1 VCGLGSI
8 ERGTGANSA
17 CSEGMY
23 FEVFACLEIGRR
35 PESIGVEISKYMPRG
50 HPELSLECL
59 DRPMH
64 ACNHPFSSWLLRFSG
79 R

>member
-1 VCGLGSI
+1 MCGLGSI

-35 PESIGVEISKYMPRG
+35 PESIGVEISKYMPRD
-50 HPELSLECL
+50 HPELSLDPQC
-59 DRPMH
+59 MH
-64 ACNHPFSSWLLRFSG
+64 TGPFCQKTDHLMG
-79 R
+79 T